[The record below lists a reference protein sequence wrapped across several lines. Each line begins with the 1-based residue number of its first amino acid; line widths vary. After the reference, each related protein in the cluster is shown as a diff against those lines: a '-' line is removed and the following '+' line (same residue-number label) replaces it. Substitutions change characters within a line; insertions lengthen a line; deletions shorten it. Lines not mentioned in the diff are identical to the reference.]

1 MVVTGP
7 DGEKSIPIEDLYSV
21 VIDNQQTVMTVPAV
35 SKLTEAGVH
44 ILICNEKHLPTSV
57 ILSQTEHYRP
67 LGVIRNQM
75 AMPREIKDALWDRIV
90 VQKIVN
96 QAKALSFCGGKPERV
111 NRLIELSNE
120 VKDGD
125 AGNREGIAARIFFH
139 EMYGL
144 SFVRMYDDAINAALN
159 YGYTVIRSSV
169 AKTLGAYGFNC
180 VLGIHHINES
190 NYFNLADD
198 LMEPLRPI
206 VDMWVSENH
215 EDLLDDLT
223 KNQKNALAALVNEVV
238 LIDGKKM
245 RVRNAI
251 DRYVASLAGA
261 MNKPDAKLLKL
272 PELLKR
278 DIYNDADD

>member
-1 MVVTGP
+1 M
-7 DGEKSIPIEDLYSV
+7 
-21 VIDNQQTVMTVPAV
+21 
-35 SKLTEAGVH
+35 
-44 ILICNEKHLPTSV
+44 
-57 ILSQTEHYRP
+57 
-67 LGVIRNQM
+67 
-75 AMPREIKDALWDRIV
+75 
-90 VQKIVN
+90 
-96 QAKALSFCGGKPERV
+96 
-111 NRLIELSNE
+111 
-120 VKDGD
+120 
-125 AGNREGIAARIFFH
+125 
-139 EMYGL
+139 
-144 SFVRMYDDAINAALN
+144 
-159 YGYTVIRSSV
+159 
-169 AKTLGAYGFNC
+169 
-180 VLGIHHINES
+180 LGIHHINES